1 MYFFTCQGNGEF
13 EKKWQ
18 KISEKK
24 NDILQ
29 ILYEML
35 NF

>member
-13 EKKWQ
+13 EKNGRKYQ
-18 KISEKK
+18 KK